1 MRELIDAMQTLSLLH
16 IAPTIAAFFEVPLDS
31 TRRPVEQLLAFLQAH
46 NPMVV
51 ALVVI
56 DSLDSSLY
64 SVLAEDLQVL
74 HELASDGLIF
84 DCETVTDTT
93 TPAIA
98 SILTG
103 LLPEE
108 HGILTSEEVGTSPVN
123 SILELLDD
131 AGKPTAAILETAGTK
146 PLVDRISYVCPVDDR
161 EDIQEYDALITSH
174 TVSVV
179 QNEEVRFVFAHL
191 RAIDRFAHR
200 NKDLH
205 IAAQLTNGYMKNIAT
220 AVSARGGVLFICGDH
235 VAHLIENIKAK
246 KRGTVPLIVAY
257 P

>member
-1 MRELIDAMQTLSLLH
+1 MQTLSLLH
-16 IAPTIAAFFEVPLDS
+16 IAPTIAAFFGVSLGTS
-31 TRRPVEQLLAFLQAH
+31 KRPVEQLLAFLQTRE
-46 NPMVV
+46 PSVV
-51 ALVVI
+51 TLVVI

-64 SVLAEDLQVL
+64 SALADDLKVL
-74 HELASDGLIF
+74 HELASEGLVF

-108 HGILTSEEVGTSPVN
+108 HGILTSKEVGTSSVN
-123 SILELLDD
+123 SLLELLND

-146 PLVDRISYVCPVDDR
+146 PLVGRISYVGPVDDR
-161 EDIQEYDALITSH
+161 EDIEEYDALITTH

-179 QNEEVRFVFAHL
+179 RKEEVRFVFAHL

-205 IAAQLTNGYMKNIAT
+205 IAAQWTNKHMKSIAA
-220 AVSARGGVLFICGDH
+220 AVRARAGVLFICGDH
-235 VAHLIENIKAK
+235 VAHVAENIRVK
-246 KRGTVPLIVAY
+246 KTGTVPLIVAC